1 MELFFRPVPGGMQEY
16 LFTGEKWQRV
26 ELGHFAVPLVNRLMQ
41 EGPASLGRRL
51 GLADEEETSRYLM
64 PVAVMALFL
73 AGGRGRK
80 AMEGLPRK
88 EDVELEVYM
97 NGSCPELWAVWNRLQ
112 VLPFYA
118 RLPRANAFGWHV
130 KAAGELEAAAAELT
144 LAFMHGVRRPFK
156 ACRKHAALYH
166 EECPVCKPE
175 EQLRKR
181 FLSLLRQHKSRLLYG
196 AITVREWEYTQAE
209 IERIARKARTGS
221 VRQAIREYYEVCREV
236 GLPAGWYRN
245 YRPFLEQG

>member
-41 EGPASLGRRL
+41 EGPSSLVQRL

-64 PVAVMALFL
+64 PLCVLAFFL
-73 AGGRGRK
+73 VGGRGRRK
-80 AMEGLPRK
+80 MEALPRK

-97 NGSCPELWAVWNRLQ
+97 NGDCPELWAVWDRLQ

-118 RLPRANAFGWHV
+118 KLPRANAFGWHV
-130 KAAGELEAAAAELT
+130 KAADELEAATAELT
-144 LAFMHGVRRPFK
+144 LAFMHGVRQPFK
-156 ACRKHAALYH
+156 ACKKHVALYH
-166 EECPVCKPE
+166 EECPICKPE
-175 EQLRKR
+175 GQLRKR

-196 AITVREWEYTQAE
+196 AIMVKEREYAWAE

-221 VRQAIREYYEVCREV
+221 MQQAIREYYEVRREV
-236 GLPAGWYRN
+236 GLPTGWYGN
-245 YRPFLEQG
+245 YRS